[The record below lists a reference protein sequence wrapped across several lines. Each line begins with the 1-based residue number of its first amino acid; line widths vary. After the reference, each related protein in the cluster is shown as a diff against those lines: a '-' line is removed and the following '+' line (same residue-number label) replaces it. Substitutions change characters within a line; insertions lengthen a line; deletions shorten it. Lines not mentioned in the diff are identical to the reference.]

1 MNPVIDYDEY
11 FLDEDDIDFLEELRE
26 IFEEEQ
32 SPQALVCGNSVFLV
46 EPVEDGVE
54 IWMDDTMVAKYNSVD
69 EMFLHF
75 QIDEKPFIERITE
88 IDYYDEY

>member
-1 MNPVIDYDEY
+1 MIDYDEY

-32 SPQALVCGNSVFLV
+32 SPQALVCGKSVFLV

-54 IWMDDTMVAKYNSVD
+54 IWIDDILVNKS
-69 EMFLHF
+69 
-75 QIDEKPFIERITE
+75 
-88 IDYYDEY
+88 